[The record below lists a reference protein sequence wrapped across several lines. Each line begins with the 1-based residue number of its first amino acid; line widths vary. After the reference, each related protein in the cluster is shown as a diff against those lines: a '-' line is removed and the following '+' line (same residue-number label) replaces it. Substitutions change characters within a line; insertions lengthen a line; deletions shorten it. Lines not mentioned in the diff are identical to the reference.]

1 MPYLLGYPGL
11 VMPEITALKRTPLMA
26 LLVSHLSTTV
36 PSCIVQTFI
45 VYSYKPESDA
55 NS

>member
-11 VMPEITALKRTPLMA
+11 IMPEITALKREPLVT

-36 PSCIVQTFI
+36 PSCISQTFI